1 MAQYPVIICMKTFSI
16 IVPVYQNCAN
26 LGDTVPRLLALS
38 ERLPDYRL
46 ELVLVD
52 DGSTDGSRE
61 LLADLAHHHPE
72 SVRVV
77 FLTRNFGQ
85 SPAIQAGLKHATGDC
100 IGIISCDLQEPCEE
114 FVTMVK
120 AWEQGHKYILG
131 ERVDR
136 QESTSH
142 QATSSFY
149 WWIVRRFAFP
159 EFPPMGYDFCLL
171 DQQIATE
178 LSAINE
184 KNTSIFVL
192 IYWLGH
198 RPYRLH
204 IVRKVRMKGR
214 SQWNLKKK
222 IGFTLDTL
230 IGFTYVPA
238 RLISFLGFSTA
249 MVALLYLGFVFL
261 RWSTLRAAPPGW
273 MTVVGLVTLFGAL
286 NLFALGIL
294 SEYLLRILDEA
305 RKRPTYIVE
314 SVANPRPRLGAG

>member
-1 MAQYPVIICMKTFSI
+1 MKFFSI
-16 IVPVYQNCAN
+16 IIPVFQNRAN
-26 LGDTVPRLLALS
+26 LGDTVPRLLALAD
-38 ERLPDYRL
+38 RLPDYRL

-61 LLADLAHHHPE
+61 MLAELAHKHPV
-72 SVRVV
+72 SIRAV

-85 SPAIQAGLKHATGDC
+85 SPAIQAGLRHATGDC

-114 FVTMVK
+114 FVAMVK
-120 AWEQGHKYILG
+120 LWEKGHKYILG

-136 QESTSH
+136 RESSTH
-142 QATSSFY
+142 RATSSFY
-149 WWIVRRFAFP
+149 WWIVRRFAFRD
-159 EFPPMGYDFCLL
+159 FPPMGYDFCLL
-171 DQQIATE
+171 DRQISDE

-198 RPYRLH
+198 RPHRLP
-204 IVRKVRMKGR
+204 IVREVRTKGR
-214 SQWNLKKK
+214 SQWNLPRK

-238 RLISFLGFSTA
+238 RVISLLGFGTA
-249 MVALLYLGFVFL
+249 LSVMLYLGIVL
-261 RWSTLRAAPPGW
+261 VRWFTLQAAPPGW
-273 MTVVGLVTLFGAL
+273 MTVVGLVTLLGAL

-305 RKRPTYIVE
+305 RKRPPYIVDH
-314 SVANPRPRLGAG
+314 VVNPTKSSRDA

>member
-1 MAQYPVIICMKTFSI
+1 M
-16 IVPVYQNCAN
+16 
-26 LGDTVPRLLALS
+26 
-38 ERLPDYRL
+38 
-46 ELVLVD
+46 
-52 DGSTDGSRE
+52 
-61 LLADLAHHHPE
+61 HHHPE
-72 SVRVV
+72 SIRAV

-120 AWEQGHKYILG
+120 AWEQGHKYVLG

-136 QESTSH
+136 QESTIH

-159 EFPPMGYDFCLL
+159 EFPPMGYDFCVI
-171 DQQIATE
+171 DQQIAIE

-198 RPYRLH
+198 RPYRMP
-204 IVRKVRMKGR
+204 IVREVRSKGR
-214 SQWNLKKK
+214 SQWNLQRK

-238 RLISFLGFSTA
+238 RLISLLGFSTA
-249 MVALLYLGFVFL
+249 MLALLYLGFVLL
-261 RWSTLRAAPPGW
+261 RWSTLREAPPGW

>member
-1 MAQYPVIICMKTFSI
+1 MKTFSI
-16 IVPVYQNCAN
+16 IVPVYQNQAN
-26 LGDTVPRLLALS
+26 LGDTVPRLLAVGKL
-38 ERLPDYRL
+38 LPEYRL

-52 DGSTDGSRE
+52 DGSNDGSRE
-61 LLADLAHHHPE
+61 LIADLAHHHPE
-72 SVRVV
+72 SIRAV

-85 SPAIQAGLKHATGDC
+85 SPAIQAGLKHASGDC
-100 IGIISCDLQEPCEE
+100 IGIISCDLQEPCERL
-114 FVTMVK
+114 VDMVRL
-120 AWEQGHKYILG
+120 WEQGHKYVLG

-136 QESTSH
+136 QESTTH
-142 QATSSFY
+142 QATSSLY

-159 EFPPMGYDFCLL
+159 DFPPMGYDFCLL
-171 DQQIATE
+171 DRQIAIE

-204 IVRKVRMKGR
+204 IVRKVRIKGR
-214 SQWNLKKK
+214 SQWNLKRK

-238 RLISFLGFSTA
+238 RLISLFGFSTA
-249 MVALLYLGFVFL
+249 MLALLYLGFVFL
-261 RWSTLRAAPPGW
+261 RWSMLQAAPPGW

-314 SVANPRPRLGAG
+314 HVVNPMPGSGTG

>member
-1 MAQYPVIICMKTFSI
+1 MKTFSI
-16 IVPVYQNCAN
+16 IVPVYQNQAN
-26 LGDTVPRLLALS
+26 LGDTVPRLLAVGNL
-38 ERLPDYRL
+38 LPEYRL

-52 DGSTDGSRE
+52 DGSNDGSRE
-61 LLADLAHHHPE
+61 LIADLVHHHPE
-72 SVRVV
+72 SIRAV

-120 AWEQGHKYILG
+120 AWEQGHKYVLG

-136 QESTSH
+136 QESTIH

-159 EFPPMGYDFCLL
+159 EFPPMGYDFCVI
-171 DQQIATE
+171 DQQIAIE

-198 RPYRLH
+198 RPYRMP
-204 IVRKVRMKGR
+204 IVREIRSKGR
-214 SQWNLKKK
+214 SQWNLQRK

-238 RLISFLGFSTA
+238 RLISLLGFSTA
-249 MVALLYLGFVFL
+249 MLALLYLGFVLL
-261 RWSTLRAAPPGW
+261 RWSTLREAPPGW